1 VQRHFCIF
9 TGSLP
14 YTHTPW
20 RLRGTPFLDHVERK
34 MQNLP
39 LTTPGWGPLIKRELL
54 KQTRSMDSMQEGL
67 VYKAADNQ
75 EFPIVRPIMKKASS
89 LKKTKGQ
96 IHARDVNNLVVP
108 FQCDLCHFRNLT
120 ERDPQ
125 GNRAQDIR
133 ILKCI
138 RRANLD
144 PFWASEPRTVQ
155 ITLAE
160 CKCGV

>member
-1 VQRHFCIF
+1 M
-9 TGSLP
+9 
-14 YTHTPW
+14 
-20 RLRGTPFLDHVERK
+20 DHVERK